1 MARDA
6 SIEILQK
13 KKKNIKNFLMYRT
26 FFLLA
31 TSSRI
36 EILNYYNR
44 PFYYTGIEHSR
55 IERLFL
61 TFLKE
66 FLTRVKQN

>member
-1 MARDA
+1 
-6 SIEILQK
+6 
-13 KKKNIKNFLMYRT
+13 MYRT

-36 EILNYYNR
+36 EILNYYNS

-66 FLTRVKQN
+66 FLTKSETKLKKERKKVWQTY

>member
-1 MARDA
+1 
-6 SIEILQK
+6 
-13 KKKNIKNFLMYRT
+13 MYRT

-36 EILNYYNR
+36 EILNYYNG

-66 FLTRVKQN
+66 FLTRMKQN